1 MSVTLNAP
9 SAEEIPSLSSR
20 IKTWFWRLS
29 LLGLGLTI
37 GIGGPYLWQLDKQVR
52 EQFAQLQWQV
62 PTRIFARPLF
72 LADGVRL
79 NPEAMELELTAAFY
93 RNDGVGQLPGTFKR
107 DGGKFMLAT
116 RAFID
121 MDGPVRERQLQV
133 VVSAGRVVSV
143 QDAATKKRLD
153 SARLDPARIAT
164 LYGNSEEERRLVR
177 LEEVP
182 PLIVAGLQAVED
194 RNFKNHHGIDPKG
207 LMRAIWVN
215 LREGEFQQGASTL
228 TQQMVRSLF
237 LSNTKTIS
245 RKLKEAAY
253 ALIIEARFDKKRIL
267 EAYLNQAYLGQQG
280 QQSVHGVAAGA
291 EFWFGRDL
299 NSLRTEDMAL
309 LIGIIQGPAYHDPR
323 KHPERAMIR
332 RTTVLNVWQELGLI
346 TKAEADLAKAAPLG
360 VSAKPGVAKNRN
372 PAFMDLVRRQLA
384 RDYPADALKGAGMTV
399 HTSLAPSVQ
408 MLSEKAVVNTLGKI
422 QRKDGPALQAGMVVT
437 DSQNGE
443 VLAMVGNKNVD
454 QPGFNRALE
463 AQRPVGSLLK
473 PFVYLLA
480 FAQPDQYSLASWVDD
495 SPVEVTQPN
504 GKTWR
509 PGNSDGRSHGT
520 VTMSSALAHSYNQA
534 TVRVGMEVGP
544 DRLSELLKVLGGL
557 QSESRPSLILGSID
571 LSVFSMTQMYQFLAS
586 GGRIQPLRAVRGV
599 LDPKGKAVNRYD
611 FNSEAAQEGDAIASR
626 LVTLGLQQ
634 VVTNG
639 TGSAL
644 LSDGLGPLKAAGK
657 TGTSNDGRD
666 SWFAGYTGDHLAV
679 VWVGND
685 ENKTTGLYGATGAM
699 RIWSSLFAKL
709 PTQPLTV
716 SGEGIE
722 WAWLDGSDYATTEDN
737 CPGARRAAF
746 VSGYLPKEHKTC
758 VESSW
763 LDWFKLGE
771 DAPQAQPPTPTEN
784 QEQ

>member
-9 SAEEIPSLSSR
+9 SEEIPSLRSR
-20 IKTWFWRLS
+20 IWTWSWRIGLL
-29 LLGLGLTI
+29 LLGLMI
-37 GIGGPYLWQLDKQVR
+37 GIGGPYVWHLDKQVR

-62 PTRIFARPLF
+62 PTRIFARPLL
-72 LADGVRL
+72 LAEGVRL
-79 NPEAMELELTAAFY
+79 NPEAMELELAAASY
-93 RNDGVGQLPGTFKR
+93 RNDGAGQLPGTYKR
-107 DGGKFMLAT
+107 DGGKFTLAT
-116 RAFID
+116 RSFID

-133 VVSAGRVVSV
+133 VISAGRVVSV
-143 QDAATKKRLD
+143 VDAATKKRLD

-164 LYGNSEEERRLVR
+164 LYGNTEEERRLVR

-182 PLIVAGLQAVED
+182 PLIVSGLQAVED

-215 LREGEFQQGASTL
+215 LREGEFEQGASTL

-245 RKLKEAAY
+245 RKVKEASY

-267 EAYLNQAYLGQQG
+267 EAYLNQVYLGQQG
-280 QQSVHGVAAGA
+280 EQSVHGVAAGA

-309 LIGIIQGPAYHDPR
+309 LIGIIQGPAYWDPR
-323 KHPERAMIR
+323 KHPERALVR
-332 RTTVLNVWQELGLI
+332 RATVLGVWEELGLI
-346 TKAEADLAKAAPLG
+346 TKAEAARANATPLG

-408 MLSEKAVVNTLGKI
+408 MLSEKAVIDTLGKI
-422 QRKDGPALQAGMVVT
+422 QRKQGPTLQAGMVVT

-495 SPVEVTQPN
+495 SPVEITQPN

-509 PGNSDGRSHGT
+509 PGNSDGKSHGT

-557 QSESRPSLILGSID
+557 QSEPRPSLILGSVD
-571 LSVFSMTQMYQFLAS
+571 LSVFSMAQMYQFLAS

-611 FNSEAAQEGDAIASR
+611 FNSNAAQEGDAIASR

-644 LSDGLGPLKAAGK
+644 LADGLGPLQAAGK

-699 RIWSSLFAKL
+699 KVWSSLFSKL

-722 WAWLDGSDYATTEDN
+722 WAWLDATDYATTEEN
-737 CPGARRAAF
+737 CPNARRAAF

-771 DAPQAQPPTPTEN
+771 DAPEAQPATPEK

>member
-9 SAEEIPSLSSR
+9 SEEIPSLRSR
-20 IKTWFWRLS
+20 FWTWSWRIG
-29 LLGLGLTI
+29 LLVLGLTI
-37 GIGGPYLWQLDKQVR
+37 GIGGPYIWQLDKQVR

-62 PTRIFARPLF
+62 PTRIFARPLL
-72 LADGVRL
+72 LAEGVRL
-79 NPEAMELELTAAFY
+79 NPEAMELELTAASY
-93 RNDGVGQLPGTFKR
+93 RNDGAGQLPGTFKR
-107 DGGKFMLAT
+107 DGGKFTLAT
-116 RAFID
+116 RSFVD

-133 VVSAGRVVSV
+133 VISAGRVVSV
-143 QDAATKKRLD
+143 VDATTKKRLD

-164 LYGNSEEERRLVR
+164 LYGNTEEERRLVR

-182 PLIVAGLQAVED
+182 PLIVSGLQAVED

-215 LREGEFQQGASTL
+215 LREGEFEQGASTL

-245 RKLKEAAY
+245 RKVKEASY

-267 EAYLNQAYLGQQG
+267 EAYLNQVYLGQQG
-280 QQSVHGVAAGA
+280 EQSVHGVAAGA

-309 LIGIIQGPAYHDPR
+309 LIGIIQGPAYWDPR
-323 KHPERAMIR
+323 KHPERALVR
-332 RTTVLNVWQELGLI
+332 RATVLGVWEELGLI
-346 TKAEADLAKAAPLG
+346 TKAEAARANATPLG

-408 MLSEKAVVNTLGKI
+408 MLSEKAVIDTLGKI
-422 QRKDGPALQAGMVVT
+422 QRKQGPTLQAGMVVT

-495 SPVEVTQPN
+495 SPVEITQPN

-509 PGNSDGRSHGT
+509 PGNSDGKSHGT

-557 QSESRPSLILGSID
+557 QSEPRPSLILGSVD
-571 LSVFSMTQMYQFLAS
+571 LSVFSMAQMYQFLAS

-611 FNSEAAQEGDAIASR
+611 FNSNAAQEGDAIASR

-644 LSDGLGPLKAAGK
+644 LADGLGPLQAAGK

-699 RIWSSLFAKL
+699 KIWSSLFSKL

-722 WAWLDGSDYATTEDN
+722 WAWLDATDYATTEEN
-737 CPGARRAAF
+737 CPNARRAAF

-771 DAPQAQPPTPTEN
+771 DAPEAQPATPEK